1 MIINKEQL
9 KEFFILFTYSNLKY
23 EYDYEEVEL
32 EKVQKVFNDNED
44 IDSDTTANIITAVKN
59 HKALYNQFE
68 DICNKY
74 NGMLSIELIK
84 EIHGILMKGLYR
96 KELED
101 AGDKEGEFK
110 KKDYVIGLFDVGAKA
125 KEVEEKMQE
134 LVEEVNAIKI
144 TEENVYK
151 IGAYLHNWICW
162 IHGFADGNGLV
173 ARFMVNYLL
182 LMNGFNPTIF
192 AVARKEISRYITILE
207 RFDDTQDIWEM
218 VELIEKNLN
227 KILA

>member
-9 KEFFILFTYSNLKY
+9 KEFFILFTYSNLKH
-23 EYDYEEVEL
+23 EADYEEIKL
-32 EKVQKVFNDNED
+32 KQVQKVFNYNED
-44 IDSDTTANIITAVKN
+44 IDSDTTANNIIIAIQN
-59 HKALYNQFE
+59 HKALYNNSE
-68 DICNKY
+68 NICNKY
-74 NGMLSIELIK
+74 KGKLSIELIK

-96 KELED
+96 KEFECTD
-101 AGDKEGEFK
+101 DKPGEFK
-110 KKDYVIGLFDVGAKA
+110 RNNYTIGLFNVGTPAH
-125 KEVEEKMQE
+125 EVEQKLQE
-134 LVEEVNAIKI
+134 LFDEINAVKI

-207 RFDDTQDIWEM
+207 RFDDTQDIWDM
-218 VELIEKNLN
+218 ADLIENYN
-227 KILA
+227 